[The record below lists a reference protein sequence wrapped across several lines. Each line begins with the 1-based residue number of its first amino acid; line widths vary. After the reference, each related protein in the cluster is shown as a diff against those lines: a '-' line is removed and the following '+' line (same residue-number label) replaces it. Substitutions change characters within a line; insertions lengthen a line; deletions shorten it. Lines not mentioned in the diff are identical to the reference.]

1 MILCEIP
8 IGILCI
14 VISFIANDESLVLLQ
29 IILAMVVRLFV
40 ALAIKILF
48 TLTAELFPTPGV
60 SHGGLIYQSPAHI
73 YSPDLLSSL
82 NRLIPRG
89 PRSLTRDDC
98 IHLKVLT
105 S

>member
-1 MILCEIP
+1 MSYRLGRRNTLILCEVP

-48 TLTAELFPTPGV
+48 TLTAELFPTPGIIQ
-60 SHGGLIYQSPAHI
+60 IYI
-73 YSPDLLSSL
+73 EL
-82 NRLIPRG
+82 
-89 PRSLTRDDC
+89 
-98 IHLKVLT
+98 
-105 S
+105 